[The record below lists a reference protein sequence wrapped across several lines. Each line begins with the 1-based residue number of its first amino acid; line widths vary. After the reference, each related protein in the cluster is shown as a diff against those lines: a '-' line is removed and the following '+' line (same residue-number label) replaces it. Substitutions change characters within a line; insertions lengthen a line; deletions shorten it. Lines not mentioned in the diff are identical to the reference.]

1 MKRAETIKTHSG
13 QKMVSC
19 VLIFD
24 KDGYV
29 LGTARK
35 NDPTAFGMP
44 GGKLEI
50 GDNFY
55 QAAIRETLEE
65 TGVDLTLYKLTP
77 IFRAADSPF
86 DVITFYVDDGILLER
101 PLLKPGHGEGVCRWI
116 TFKELASGFF
126 PVYNMALLKNLPAH
140 LKKFYQKEN
149 WYESLENQDVMAMS
163 NEEVRQVILNT
174 VDCFL

>member
-1 MKRAETIKTHSG
+1 MKKAKIIKTHAY

-19 VLIFD
+19 VLLFD
-24 KDGYV
+24 KDGYI

-65 TGVDLTLYKLTP
+65 TGIDLTPFELTP
-77 IFRAADSPF
+77 IFRGSDGPF
-86 DVITFYVDDGILLER
+86 DVITFCANNGILPER
-101 PLLKPGHGEGVCRWI
+101 PPLNPGQGEGVCRWI
-116 TFKELASGFF
+116 TVRELASGFF
-126 PVYNMALLKNLPAH
+126 PLYNMSLLKSLPEH
-140 LKKFYQKEN
+140 LKRFYQHEP
-149 WYESLENQDVMAMS
+149 WYNKLKNADIMALS
-163 NEEVRQVILNT
+163 NEEVRQIILT
-174 VDCFL
+174 TADCFL

>member
-1 MKRAETIKTHSG
+1 MKRAEIIKTHSA

-65 TGVDLTLYKLTP
+65 TGVDLTPYHLTP
-77 IFRAADSPF
+77 IFRGADGSF
-86 DVITFYVDDGILLER
+86 EVITFHVGDGILLDR
-101 PLLKPGHGEGVCRWI
+101 PPLKPGRGEGVCRWI
-116 TFKELASGFF
+116 TVKDLASGFF
-126 PVYNMALLKNLPAH
+126 PGYNMTLLKNLPAH
-140 LKKFYQKEN
+140 LKKFYQHEK
-149 WYESLENQDVMAMS
+149 WYQNLADQDVTAMS
-163 NEEVRQVILNT
+163 HEEIRQAIGTYLPSPK
-174 VDCFL
+174 